1 MKNLLI
7 VTRKI
12 SAIGPE
18 AFAIAAS
25 VADEV
30 ALTGD
35 GVYNHPDEFRVAGFS
50 GEIKA
55 LESDCEGRSVGYV
68 SSVYSLSGLVDA
80 IQESDKVIT
89 L

>member
-12 SAIGPE
+12 SAIGPDV
-18 AFAIAAS
+18 FATVVS
-25 VADEV
+25 ESDEV

-35 GVYNHPDEFRVAGFS
+35 GVYNDPDKIRAAGYS

-55 LESDCEGRSVGYV
+55 LDCDCEGRNRERLTDY
-68 SSVYSLSGLVDA
+68 YSLSGLVDA
-80 IQESDKVIT
+80 ITNSDKVIT